1 MVLLVFFMLR
11 CPSLSS
17 RLKTVLVSQA
27 LEQQLT
33 ALQAEMEQLRQKEV
47 PAEPSGSGTQ
57 LQELQ
62 AQ

>member
-1 MVLLVFFMLR
+1 MLH

-33 ALQAEMEQLRQKEV
+33 ALQAEMEQLKQKEV
-47 PAEPSGSGTQ
+47 PGEPTGSSAQ